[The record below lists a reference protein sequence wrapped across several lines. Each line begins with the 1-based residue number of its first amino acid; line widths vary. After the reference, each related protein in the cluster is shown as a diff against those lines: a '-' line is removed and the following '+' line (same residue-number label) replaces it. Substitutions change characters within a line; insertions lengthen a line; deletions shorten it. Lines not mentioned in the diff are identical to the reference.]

1 MTLPSK
7 QEALKEMKQKGLIY
21 LVDDEPEILDILESI
36 LGPFGF
42 SIKKFLNGKAAFE
55 NIKSDR
61 PDVIISDIKMPK
73 MNGIEFLKNCRE
85 KKIKTPVIFIS
96 GHVNKDIL
104 LECINLGTFAF
115 IEKPFDPINTI
126 STCLQ
131 AVDSNLSQVKIS
143 KSIKSFL
150 YQFNDLDRILE
161 LHGEDNIR
169 KSLKVDFHIFQ
180 EQIETFRRTN
190 QKD

>member
-1 MTLPSK
+1 
-7 QEALKEMKQKGLIY
+7 
-21 LVDDEPEILDILESI
+21 
-36 LGPFGF
+36 
-42 SIKKFLNGKAAFE
+42 
-55 NIKSDR
+55 
-61 PDVIISDIKMPK
+61 MPM

-96 GHVNKDIL
+96 GHVNKDVL

-131 AVDSNLSQVKIS
+131 AVDSSLSQVKIS

-180 EQIETFRRTN
+180 EQIETLRRTN